1 MNRALI
7 FWPVL
12 AQVLL
17 TAIVWIRMYVVRLGE
32 MRARRISPQSIA
44 TSRAAASALENVV
57 AADNFRNLFEVPVLF
72 FAVCAALASLDL
84 VIPAQLALG
93 WAFVGLRYLH
103 SFIHLT
109 SNRVVYRFTAYVL
122 STLSVFG
129 MWMLFAFQ
137 L

>member
-1 MNRALI
+1 MTRALI

-17 TAIVWIRMYVVRLGE
+17 TAIVWVRMYVVRLGE
-32 MRARRISPQSIA
+32 MRTRRISPQTIA
-44 TSRAAASALENVV
+44 TSRAAAIALENVV

-84 VIPAQLALG
+84 VVPAQVALA
-93 WAFVGLRYLH
+93 WTFVGLRYLH
-103 SFIHLT
+103 SVIHLT
-109 SNRVVYRFTAYVL
+109 SNRVIYRFSVYVL
-122 STLSVFG
+122 STLCVFG
-129 MWMLFAFQ
+129 MWTLFAFQ